1 MTNWEW
7 LLNLSKERPDEL
19 AAWLHA
25 ERGGVVDATEHVR
38 DATKTMPDSREKL
51 EADVLNHVGLVTN
64 RDTVFEWLDRQAEIT
79 RRTEQ
84 AEWIKQANGLIH
96 EANARADEL
105 KAERDEAVEAYD
117 AHMAAHDAW
126 HEAEDITYTRNRFT
140 VYEQATKER
149 IARIEAERDALQAEN
164 MSLKANSDECVPK
177 AIKKRDEVIK
187 ILESERD
194 EARAKCAELEAE
206 ANGLVGQIG
215 DVEGSLLIEQ
225 RKNRELREKLSQA
238 IGHAVDILA
247 LQDLTAVD
255 AEGEAVA

>member
-7 LLNLSKERPDEL
+7 LLEMGKERPDEL
-19 AAWLHA
+19 KAWFDA
-25 ERGGVVDATEHVR
+25 ERGGVAGATEHVR
-38 DATKTMPDSREKL
+38 DATEMTDSREEL
-51 EADVLNHVGLVTN
+51 EGELRETCWGNNVDRLHGMLSYCKRHGLTVSESNVTAN
-64 RDTVFEWLDRQAEIT
+64 YEGHAVMTVVEHMLDRQAAIT

-105 KAERDEAVEAYD
+105 
-117 AHMAAHDAW
+117 
-126 HEAEDITYTRNRFT
+126 
-140 VYEQATKER
+140 
-149 IARIEAERDALQAEN
+149 EAERDALRAEN

-215 DVEGSLLIEQ
+215 DVEGSLLIAQ
-225 RKNRELREKLSQA
+225 GKNRELREKLSAA
-238 IGHAVDILA
+238 IGHAVEITQ
-247 LQDLTAVD
+247 LQDL
-255 AEGEAVA
+255 EGEVS